1 MQKPLVP
8 TPFALDRFTPYRLAS
23 LTGSI
28 SASLARVY
36 AARFGIGIPEWRM
49 MANLGRTPGLTAAAL
64 AAASTLDKVAVSRA
78 LARLRARGLVEA
90 AGDDDRRRRRLSL
103 TPAGRALH
111 DEIVPLALA
120 HEAALLGVLSDSER
134 ATLDG
139 LLTKLQARAEALAQ
153 P

>member
-1 MQKPLVP
+1 MQNPP
-8 TPFALDRFTPYRLAS
+8 AFALDRFLPYRLAL

-36 AARFGIGIPEWRM
+36 QSRYGIGVPEWRM
-49 MANLGRTPGLTAAAL
+49 MANLGRAPGSTAAGL

-78 LARLRARGLVEA
+78 LGRLRQRGLVTA

-103 TPAGRALH
+103 TPAGWAMH

-120 HEAALLGVLSDSER
+120 HEAAVLADLSKDER
-134 ATLDG
+134 IAFET
-139 LLTKLQARAEALAQ
+139 LLTKLQARADALAAG
-153 P
+153 